1 MAVRLPASLGQVHCG
16 IDTCNMQLVAMKR
29 VKLDAKA
36 ERELHML
43 TMLSNLSDVP
53 RLRCWPGVFS
63 CSFMFGSQP
72 GAALHLHHGIPILPC
87 VTPAYLPCPRLLCF
101 LCLFSRTH

>member
-1 MAVRLPASLGQVHCG
+1 MAVRLPASLGQVHGG

-29 VKLDAKA
+29 VKSDAKA

-43 TMLSNLSDVP
+43 TMLSNLFDVP

-63 CSFMFGSQP
+63 CFGSQP
-72 GAALHLHHGIPILPC
+72 GAALHLH
-87 VTPAYLPCPRLLCF
+87 TPAYLPCPRLLCF

>member
-1 MAVRLPASLGQVHCG
+1 MGGTARPQGQSSG
-16 IDTCNMQLVAMKR
+16 RWQSGSQLALARPIVALKR

-63 CSFMFGSQP
+63 CFGSQP
-72 GAALHLHHGIPILPC
+72 GAALHLH
-87 VTPAYLPCPRLLCF
+87 TPAYLPCPRLLCF